1 MNDLGALCIAF
12 AVALLWLR
20 LCDALAAQG
29 VLEVKLS
36 RKIIHIGTGPLFIA
50 TWPLFSEAS
59 SARYMAALVPLSI
72 CLQFAA
78 VGLGFLKDPEAVA
91 AMTRTGNPR
100 EILGGPLLYGLVH
113 TAITASFWRESV
125 AGVVAL
131 MLLCGGDGF
140 ADIFGRRYGKA
151 RLPWNRNKSLAGSA
165 AMFVFGYLF
174 SQRGCGDDDVLQHV
188 DTFGHATHLCFD
200 QAVCGFH
207 SGHTGGVAAVL
218 RHRQRHCAC
227 GRPAVVSGNV
237 LISCIW

>member
-1 MNDLGALCIAF
+1 LGALCIAF

-174 SQRGCGDDDVLQHV
+174 SAVAVMTMYSNTWTPSDMPRIYVLIRL
-188 DTFGHATHLCFD
+188 F
-200 QAVCGFH
+200 
-207 SGHTGGVAAVL
+207 
-218 RHRQRHCAC
+218 
-227 GRPAVVSGNV
+227 VVSTAATLVESLPFSDIDNV
-237 LISCIW
+237 TVPVAGLLLSLAMF

>member
-125 AGVVAL
+125 AGAGTDLRTFSGGDMARLGFRGIATRAWLAV
-131 MLLCGGDGF
+131 LLCSFSDTSSVYVCSAVAVMTMYSNTWTPSDMPRIYVLIRLF
-140 ADIFGRRYGKA
+140 VVSTAATLVESLPFSDIDNVTVPVAG
-151 RLPWNRNKSLAGSA
+151 LLLSLA
-165 AMFVFGYLF
+165 MF
-174 SQRGCGDDDVLQHV
+174 
-188 DTFGHATHLCFD
+188 
-200 QAVCGFH
+200 
-207 SGHTGGVAAVL
+207 
-218 RHRQRHCAC
+218 
-227 GRPAVVSGNV
+227 
-237 LISCIW
+237 